1 MTTITQVIAG
11 LTDPPDPATDIGD
24 GYSDKAAITMT
35 ELKTMGDE
43 INTWTGQA
51 NTVAGE
57 VNTNATTA
65 TTKASEASASA
76 AASLASAAVALG
88 AANCVGAWSSLTGA
102 KTVPLSVEHDG
113 VIWILTAN
121 TSDVTAD
128 EPGVSAKWAR
138 AYGGGI
144 IYPRTSNIEF
154 VAEDNG
160 KIFEYTSGT
169 FSQTFDAAATLKE
182 GWSVSLKNSGT
193 GVITL
198 DPDSSELINGAATVT
213 LYQGDIAVVICSG
226 TGFDAW
232 ITRATG
238 PVLLSTATASN
249 SASISFTGLSSIYDK
264 YELQF
269 INVKPQTDTANLVLR
284 TSTNGGSSY
293 DSGASDYAYAV
304 SDFSTAGSSV
314 GPYSAGATGI
324 PLANSVGNDTNEN
337 GVSGN
342 LSIFTPSDA
351 IYTSVYFSTVFRASN
366 GVLYVGNGSG
376 QRMAA
381 ADVDA
386 IQLLFSSGNITSG
399 KFKLYGWRAN

>member
-1 MTTITQVIAG
+1 MSTVTETIPTFVDIPTTADPTNFDAEADDFLGTQ
-11 LTDPPDPATDIGD
+11 LPAFVA
-24 GYSDKAAITMT
+24 SA
-35 ELKTMGDE
+35 
-43 INTWTGQA
+43 NTWAGQV
-51 NTVAGE
+51 NVVAGE
-57 VNTNATTA
+57 VNANTVTA
-65 TTKASEASASA
+65 STAASDASASEEAA
-76 AASLASAAVALG
+76 AASAIVAQG
-88 AANCVGAWSSLTGA
+88 AANFVGLYSSLSGA
-102 KTVPLSVEHDG
+102 KTAGISAEYQG
-113 VIWILTAN
+113 AIWILN
-121 TSDVTAD
+121 TNSADITAD
-128 EPGVSAKWAR
+128 VPGISAKWTR

-144 IYPRTSNIEF
+144 IYPRTSNIEL

-226 TGFDAW
+226 TDFDAW

-324 PLANSVGNDTNEN
+324 LLANSVGNDANEN